1 METSPSCTSMT
12 ALCRDLSVSTTG
24 TRSGLLVLFVWF
36 PKVTFNWKRGLCNA
50 HLLPP
55 AVAIRS
61 VLSSYSSNDCKL
73 FPTVT
78 ELRSRM
84 QSRHLCNQASSVDVE
99 TAERIQNVGRLQEDG
114 FCSAESAVWKWNKG
128 RGAPSLKLGRD
139 TFFSLASWPFVLLS
153 PNGSTR
159 PEKAAM
165 HTETCYSL
173 NHARLP
179 SRCWRSRAY
188 TSPIDEMK
196 SFTRFFFFQRS
207 CWNFSFPTFTSEIV
221 LRLLFPACRAHFL
234 LIYSSSEHFRSSCQP
249 TRRRKWSLFFS
260 DNVRRL
266 HFPPTRIHWLSSVLL
281 IPVSFASSSFHL
293 VPIQTQTCFK
303 IYLKQISSDWNV
315 ISRLREIAPS
325 FLRSSIDRYLKRL
338 DTKDMVDRRQRR
350 ILI

>member
-196 SFTRFFFFQRS
+196 SFTRFFFF
-207 CWNFSFPTFTSEIV
+207 FSNGAVGISHF
-221 LRLLFPACRAHFL
+221 RLLHLKLFSAYYFPRVALTSSWSIPRVSIFGRAANRL
-234 LIYSSSEHFRSSCQP
+234 EGGNGA
-249 TRRRKWSLFFS
+249 FFS
-260 DNVRRL
+260 LIMLEDYIFRRHGFTDCL
-266 HFPPTRIHWLSSVLL
+266 QSFWYPCRSLLPHFTWFPFKPKLVLKY
-281 IPVSFASSSFHL
+281 I
-293 VPIQTQTCFK
+293 
-303 IYLKQISSDWNV
+303 WN
-315 ISRLREIAPS
+315 
-325 FLRSSIDRYLKRL
+325 K
-338 DTKDMVDRRQRR
+338 
-350 ILI
+350 